1 MTAQH
6 KDSTRRQLSHCER
19 CALFVLFSLMICPAV
34 KAQQTG
40 AWLTLPADHQPG
52 YRPTLRYCV
61 ELDEVSGN
69 FVAHNANEARFNRI
83 WMNQHQAK
91 TGSAAQKELI
101 QLGAKALYRMI
112 HRRMSLS
119 YLPDE
124 EGRVQLAQQS
134 QSVNIDYRI
143 HLRSSSLALGFEL
156 NF

>member
-1 MTAQH
+1 MTEPCKNANNSRWGRSAICALVSLMLGSTATAQQGG
-6 KDSTRRQLSHCER
+6 S
-19 CALFVLFSLMICPAV
+19 
-34 KAQQTG
+34 
-40 AWLTLPADHQPG
+40 WLTLPADHQPG
-52 YRPTLRYCV
+52 YQPTLRYCV

-101 QLGAKALYRMI
+101 KLGAKAIYRLLHQRI
-112 HRRMSLS
+112 SLS

-124 EGRVQLAQQS
+124 DGRVQLAHS
-134 QSVNIDYRI
+134 RQSVDIDYRI